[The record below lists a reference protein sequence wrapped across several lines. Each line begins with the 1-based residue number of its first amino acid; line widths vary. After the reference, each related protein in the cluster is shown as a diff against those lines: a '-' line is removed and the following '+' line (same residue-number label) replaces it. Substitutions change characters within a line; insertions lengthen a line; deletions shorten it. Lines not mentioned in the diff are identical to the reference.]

1 MSRWPPSGD
10 TAQLSLKTGPQ
21 AVRKGASFSN
31 LGALGRH
38 DGPHLSGREGK
49 FEKERRCAEVDS
61 WGDNCLWSRM
71 SQKWYHCVFIAEIK
85 STVTPGKNTGI

>member
-1 MSRWPPSGD
+1 MASFRGHSTIVTENRPSGYVKR
-10 TAQLSLKTGPQ
+10 AG
-21 AVRKGASFSN
+21 FSN

-61 WGDNCLWSRM
+61 WGDNCLWSRI
-71 SQKWYHCVFIAEIK
+71 SQKCCHCVFIAEIK
-85 STVTPGKNTGI
+85 SIVTSGKNTGI